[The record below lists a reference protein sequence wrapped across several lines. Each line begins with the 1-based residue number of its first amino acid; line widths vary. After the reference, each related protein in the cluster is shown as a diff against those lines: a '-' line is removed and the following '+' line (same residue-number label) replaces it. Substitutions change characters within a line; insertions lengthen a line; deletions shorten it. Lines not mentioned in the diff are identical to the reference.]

1 MAYQTSVAQLQ
12 QVTAPQSPPS
22 GTAGGE
28 QAPPFAKTKAAPAN
42 PIYRSVAMKK
52 PSLPAAA
59 YSSGLGRNQTLPQ
72 KPSQTSKPA
81 RASSTATEHVLQYRV
96 RRQVKEGGHG
106 VQYGEVNANANT
118 DGPVQNRRKMAQNV
132 QTLKTTEHKEKIMAM
147 VRAQTKQLMSEKSAR
162 WVPLAGTGQP

>member
-22 GTAGGE
+22 GTSGGE
-28 QAPPFAKTKAAPAN
+28 QAPPFAKMKSAPAP
-42 PIYRSVAMKK
+42 PITIKVVSKNKSMAT
-52 PSLPAAA
+52 AAA
-59 YSSGLGRNQTLPQ
+59 KSVQSRNQTLPR

-81 RASSTATEHVLQYRV
+81 RASSTATEHMLQYRV

-106 VQYGEVNANANT
+106 VQYGQVNANANT
-118 DGPVQNRRKMAQNV
+118 DGPVQNRRQMAQSI

-147 VRAQTKQLMSEKSAR
+147 VRAQTKKLMSEKSFR
-162 WVPLAGTGQP
+162 